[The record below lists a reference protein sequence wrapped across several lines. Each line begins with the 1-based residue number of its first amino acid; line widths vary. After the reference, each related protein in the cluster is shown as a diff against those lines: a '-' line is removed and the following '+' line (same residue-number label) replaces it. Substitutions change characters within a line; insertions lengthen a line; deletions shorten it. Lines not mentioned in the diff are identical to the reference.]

1 MSFISAFIYLCAAVI
16 AVPIVK
22 RLGFGSVLGYLV
34 AGMII
39 GPSCLGFVGTD
50 GQDVMHTA
58 EFGVVMM
65 LFLIGLELRPSMLW
79 KMRGSI
85 LGMGGLQV
93 AGTTGAGLLI
103 GLLVGMPWQIALAAG
118 LIFAM
123 SSTAIALQSLN
134 EKGLIKTPGGQASFS
149 VLLFQDIAV
158 IPMLALL
165 PLLATLPE
173 QAGSGA
179 SGHAQGMGSLPGW
192 QQGGLII
199 GAVLI
204 VIICGRYLLRPIFR
218 YIAATRL
225 REMFTAT
232 ALLLVMSISLL
243 MQQVGLSP
251 ALGAF
256 LGGVVLADSEYR
268 HQLEADVEPFKGLL
282 LGLFFIS
289 VGVTIDFALMSQKA
303 GLIALLLVALVVV
316 KFAVLFVVGRFFK
329 LKACNALLFAFA
341 LAQGGE
347 FAFVL
352 ISFAQQHSVFTSE
365 TSKLMMATV
374 AASMALA
381 PLLLMLNEKLV
392 QPCFSGG
399 LVEREPDEIDVHD
412 NPVILAGFGRFGHIV
427 GRLLSVNGF
436 TCTVLDHDPEQ
447 VEMLRRFGL
456 KCFYGDATRIDLLHS
471 AGAAQAKLF
480 ILALREEEKSLHIVK
495 TVQEH
500 FPNLRILARAN
511 GRQHAY
517 DLLRAG
523 VNDVYRETLGSA
535 LDMGEEALRALGL
548 HAKRAHRAAQIFKK
562 HDEESV
568 REFARFSGSDEEYA
582 SLARLHIRNLEQ
594 VFQSD
599 SEYARDEVED
609 AWEAADE
616 PEGKEEGK
624 EEGKRK
630 KDQED

>member
-1 MSFISAFIYLCAAVI
+1 MSFTSVFIYLCAAVI
-16 AVPIVK
+16 AVPLVK

-39 GPSCLGFVGTD
+39 GPFCLGLVGTEGND
-50 GQDVMHTA
+50 ILHIA

-65 LFLIGLELRPSMLW
+65 LFLIGLELRPAMLW
-79 KMRGSI
+79 KLRGSI
-85 LGMGGLQV
+85 LGMGGMQV
-93 AGTTGAGLLI
+93 SLTAGAALLI
-103 GLLVGMPWQIALAAG
+103 GMIAGLPWQIALAAG
-118 LIFAM
+118 LVLAM

-134 EKGLIKTPGGQASFS
+134 EKGQIKTPGGQASFS

-158 IPMLALL
+158 IPILALL
-165 PLLATLPE
+165 PLLATLPPS
-173 QAGSGA
+173 AKDTTS
-179 SGHAQGMGSLPGW
+179 SHAQGIGSLLGW
-192 QQGGLII
+192 QQGLLII
-199 GAVLI
+199 GAVLV

-232 ALLLVMSISLL
+232 ALLLVVGISLL
-243 MQQVGLSP
+243 MQKVGLSP

-303 GLIALLLVALVVV
+303 GLIALLVTALLAV
-316 KFAVLFVVGRFFK
+316 KFAVLFAVGRFFK

-352 ISFAQQHSVFTSE
+352 ISFASQHSVFSQE

-374 AASMALA
+374 AASMAIA
-381 PLLLMLNEKLV
+381 PLLLMLNDKLV

-399 LVEREPDEIDVHD
+399 EKEREADEIDEHD

-427 GRLLSVNGF
+427 GRLLNVNGF

-471 AGAAQAKLF
+471 AGAAKAKLF
-480 ILALREEEKSLHIVK
+480 ILALRDEEKSLQIVRI
-495 TVQEH
+495 VQEN
-500 FPNLRILARAN
+500 FPNLKILARAN

-517 DLLRAG
+517 DLIKAG

-535 LDMGEEALRALGL
+535 LDLGVDALRALGL
-548 HAKRAHRAAQIFKK
+548 RAKRAHRSARIFKE
-562 HDEESV
+562 HDEASV
-568 REFARFSGSDEEYA
+568 REFAKFSGNDEEFA

-594 VFQSD
+594 VFESD
-599 SEYARDEVED
+599 HHYELSEVED
-609 AWEAADE
+609 AWEASSA
-616 PEGKEEGK
+616 
-624 EEGKRK
+624 K
-630 KDQED
+630 KIED